1 MENKLND
8 LSPFYG
14 SMVLAFLYQ
23 KAIGIRVDK
32 ELLKRIYKDD
42 STELTMENADNQTD
56 LSDFDL
62 YIGATIYLSEDK
74 KAVYITDNKEPK
86 CILMYLDGKKIMVSK
101 DTVKA
106 SKIINDKGFIFKEEK
121 FKTLPKYEKYDFNE
135 EESVNEE
142 EIINKKDSKNKN
154 ESSNNS
160 NIYKEKEPENKEKEI
175 IILENGLNNEISV
188 EEDNQ
193 NMRLPKKANKK
204 EKKVN
209 FNEKIEVIDVESFK
223 KFNIFNNDDNDKEEK
238 NDINSDGMGSSDS
251 YYASNMKKNNKTQEK
266 PDSNNDNNKMNN
278 LNSNNE
284 DNNIVDNFCNI
295 ELKNN
300 NNNVIGNEN
309 SQKHP
314 SSNITENNNKDANK
328 EELQNVQNELNK
340 IYSKDNN
347 HEIIYNKSKK
357 NELQLE
363 EYESKT
369 NNGCSCNL
377 DCSGCF
383 KRIFGGQLIQ
393 TKYKISGI

>member
-14 SMVLAFLYQ
+14 LMVFHILYENVD
-23 KAIGIRVDK
+23 GIRVDK
-32 ELLKRIYKDD
+32 ELFKHIYKDD

-56 LSDFDL
+56 LSDFNL
-62 YIGATIYLSEDK
+62 YNGANIYLSEDK

-106 SKIINDKGFIFKEEK
+106 SKIANDKGFIFKEEK
-121 FKTLPKYEKYDFNE
+121 FKTSPKY
-135 EESVNEE
+135 EE
-142 EIINKKDSKNKN
+142 EIINEENNQNKN
-154 ESSNNS
+154 DLSNNS
-160 NIYKEKEPENKEKEI
+160 NIHEEKELEDKEKEHEGKEI

-193 NMRLPKKANKK
+193 NMGLPKKQTKK
-204 EKKVN
+204 KKKVN
-209 FNEKIEVIDVESFK
+209 FNEKIDVIDVESFK
-223 KFNIFNNDDNDKEEK
+223 ALNYDLVNNDDNDKEEK
-238 NDINSDGMGSSDS
+238 NDINSYYIGGSNS
-251 YYASNMKKNNKTQEK
+251 YDASNMKENNKTQEK
-266 PDSNNDNNKMNN
+266 PDSNNDNNKTNN

-284 DNNIVDNFCNI
+284 DNNIVDNFSNI

-300 NNNVIGNEN
+300 NNNGICNEN

-363 EYESKT
+363 EYEPKT

-383 KRIFGGQLIQ
+383 KRIFGG
-393 TKYKISGI
+393 